1 MEQRNNSPPPPPP
14 GGRLEDV
21 VKAARLTPRQVL
33 RVFHAACSAVA
44 HMHAQHPAIIHRD
57 IKVGSAAV
65 VMLICTV
72 CIVILYVLL
81 YYKICTCTVCASMAK
96 RLDYP

>member
-1 MEQRNNSPPPPPP
+1 M
-14 GGRLEDV
+14 
-21 VKAARLTPRQVL
+21 KAARLTPRQVL

-57 IKVGSAAV
+57 IKVGAAAA

-72 CIVILYVLL
+72 CMYIHVHVHVLHA
-81 YYKICTCTVCASMAK
+81 CASMAK